1 MSDWIDDGVGT
12 FDHIKI
18 KKIMQ
23 YMGLENE
30 KLYDIAGTSD
40 LGDWRE
46 NPEGTI
52 KDIHL
57 RDVLKWI
64 GVEDASNLRRAGS
77 VTIGE
82 LVEPPVLAVAMSIF
96 DPFKLNACCVAPVK
110 IDLS

>member
-1 MSDWIDDGVGT
+1 M
-12 FDHIKI
+12 
-18 KKIMQ
+18 
-23 YMGLENE
+23 ENE
-30 KLYDIAGTSD
+30 KLHDIAGNSD

-64 GVEDASNLRRAGS
+64 GVEDASILRRAGS

-96 DPFKLNACCVAPVK
+96 DLFKLNACCVAPVK
-110 IDLS
+110 IDIF